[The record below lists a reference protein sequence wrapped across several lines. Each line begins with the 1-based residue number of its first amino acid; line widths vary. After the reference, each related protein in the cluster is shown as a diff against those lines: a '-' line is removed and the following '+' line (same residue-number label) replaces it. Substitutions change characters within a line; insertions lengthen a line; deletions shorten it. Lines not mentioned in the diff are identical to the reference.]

1 MKNCN
6 MMLNKT
12 QKKYL
17 HYHLEREKILS
28 SNQKQMIK
36 QAKFAYSPLGKT
48 LEKQTEQQVGALKSL
63 EKYISKKTY

>member
-1 MKNCN
+1 